1 MRGFQRVFKVLSA
14 CVSDRGDCDACQR
27 ASAADFCLVPVLRP
41 CLGCGQSSERTAEL
55 SGEARSQVIQKK
67 VDVKH
72 RAASRTKVKASSAGR
87 DRPR

>member
-1 MRGFQRVFKVLSA
+1 MHSNGLARGRLLPTLCVVQALSMA
-14 CVSDRGDCDACQR
+14 
-27 ASAADFCLVPVLRP
+27 F

-55 SGEARSQVIQKK
+55 SGEARTQVIQKK

-72 RAASRTKVKASSAGR
+72 RASSRPAVKASTDGR

>member
-1 MRGFQRVFKVLSA
+1 MLSN
-14 CVSDRGDCDACQR
+14 G
-27 ASAADFCLVPVLRP
+27 SAHGRLLPTFCLVSVLSVAF

-72 RAASRTKVKASSAGR
+72 RAASRARVKASASGLN
-87 DRPR
+87 RPR

>member
-1 MRGFQRVFKVLSA
+1 MRSTGSA
-14 CVSDRGDCDACQR
+14 RGRLLPDL
-27 ASAADFCLVPVLRP
+27 CLVPALSVAF

-55 SGEARSQVIQKK
+55 SGEARTQVIQKK

-72 RAASRTKVKASSAGR
+72 RSTSRPKAKVSAYGR

>member
-1 MRGFQRVFKVLSA
+1 MRSSGSVHGRLLPA
-14 CVSDRGDCDACQR
+14 L
-27 ASAADFCLVPVLRP
+27 CLVPVLSAAF

-55 SGEARSQVIQKK
+55 SGEARTQVIQKK

-72 RAASRTKVKASSAGR
+72 RAASRSKVKASADGR